1 MELLDYLNWTVAYQ
15 LATSVFSPI
24 AIMYCFSNIN
34 TFYSLLFSKPS
45 RIPKPFTTYDFYSLR
60 LLCLSAAISLI
71 FALWPT
77 TNIFDLL
84 NVHPTAPSFLLK
96 SRIDDFSISSPPNLE
111 PLLSALL
118 SNYGRHAYI
127 LFGPTIINCQW
138 CESINDYMYFQ
149 LPTLLFQYFIV
160 LSIIGMTSCNWRRE
174 SYRFWILLLTIC
186 GLCCEIGM
194 LQSDESEPILE
205 LFGFTNIQY
214 HLLTKTRYFCFSLT
228 FIILAILGQMD
239 KWSDQDLVITSIQQ
253 VNDIRSTIFAND
265 LLQTSIQSTPI
276 LQQLSQSQFQIN
288 QQYFKKFH
296 QQSHIKN
303 LKRDLLNGHDIRL
316 VKQNAHVW
324 TNQFLNAF
332 FPNHQSNSNQEI
344 PQPWSKFE

>member
-60 LLCLSAAISLI
+60 LLYLSAAISLI

-84 NVHPTAPSFLLK
+84 NVHPTAPSYLLK

-118 SNYGRHAYI
+118 SNYG
-127 LFGPTIINCQW
+127 
-138 CESINDYMYFQ
+138 
-149 LPTLLFQYFIV
+149 
-160 LSIIGMTSCNWRRE
+160 
-174 SYRFWILLLTIC
+174 
-186 GLCCEIGM
+186 
-194 LQSDESEPILE
+194 
-205 LFGFTNIQY
+205 
-214 HLLTKTRYFCFSLT
+214 
-228 FIILAILGQMD
+228 QMD

-253 VNDIRSTIFAND
+253 VNDIRSTVFAND

-276 LQQLSQSQFQIN
+276 LQQLCQSQFQIN

-296 QQSHIKN
+296 QQSHIK
-303 LKRDLLNGHDIRL
+303 
-316 VKQNAHVW
+316 
-324 TNQFLNAF
+324 
-332 FPNHQSNSNQEI
+332 
-344 PQPWSKFE
+344 